1 MKKRKLTEK
10 QKRFI
15 DYYIETGN
23 ATEAARKAG
32 YKGKNLDVIG
42 SQNLVKL
49 RKFIDEKLKQKE
61 SERIASQ
68 DEVLEFL
75 TRVMRGQEVEEVV
88 GFTEYGAVKE
98 KKAPSTRDRVKA
110 AQLLGKRYALFTE
123 KVNVEGN
130 MGVAII
136 DDIKEDDN
144 NGEG

>member
-1 MKKRKLTEK
+1 MKLTEK
-10 QKRFI
+10 QKRFC

-110 AQLLGKRYALFTE
+110 AELLGKRYALFTE

>member
-1 MKKRKLTEK
+1 MKLTEK

-88 GFTEYGAVKE
+88 GFTEYGA
-98 KKAPSTRDRVKA
+98 
-110 AQLLGKRYALFTE
+110 Q
-123 KVNVEGN
+123 
-130 MGVAII
+130 
-136 DDIKEDDN
+136 
-144 NGEG
+144 